1 MKRWLFCS
9 IEVSTINY
17 VTESMPTESER
28 HLAKIVRALDALVVK
43 QNRQLIYEIS
53 QRENISIDQLESFL
67 ETFLTSKKCVISL

>member
-1 MKRWLFCS
+1 MFCS

>member
-1 MKRWLFCS
+1 MSCS

-28 HLAKIVRALDALVVK
+28 HLAKIVRGLDALVVK